1 MYIVLGANGHV
12 GSAVAN
18 RLLSQGKPVTV
29 VTHDATRGAD
39 WEGKGAQVAVA
50 DVRDV
55 LGLREVLRGG
65 ERLFMLNPPA
75 PPSTDAVARE
85 MQTVLC
91 IIEAIEGSGIR
102 KVVAESTYGAQPGDN
117 LGDLGVLYDMEQ
129 RLAAIPQLSVS
140 VIRAAYYMS
149 NWDAALQQAR
159 EQGVVHAFF
168 PPEFRLP
175 MVAPHDLGLVA
186 ARLLAA
192 PIEDSGLHYVEGPQ
206 RYGSADVAAA
216 FARALDRPV
225 QAVQTPAE
233 QWIPS
238 LMAAGFSQ
246 VAAQSMAAMTQT
258 TLDQQYDLPEQP
270 ERGATS
276 LQAYIDAL
284 VAR

>member
-18 RLLSQGKPVTV
+18 TLLSQGQPVTV
-29 VTHDATRGAD
+29 VTHDATHGGG
-39 WEGKGAQVAVA
+39 WEDKGAQVAVA

-75 PPSTDAVARE
+75 PPSTDAAARE
-85 MQTVLC
+85 KQTVLC

-129 RLAAIPQLSVS
+129 RLAAIPELSVS

-159 EQGVVHAFF
+159 DQGVVHAFF
-168 PPEFRLP
+168 PPDFKLP

-186 ARLLAA
+186 ARLLCA
-192 PIEDSGLHYVEGPQ
+192 PIEDGGLQYVEGPD

-225 QAVQTPAE
+225 QAVQTPAG
-233 QWIPS
+233 QWVPS

-246 VAAQSMAAMTQT
+246 VAAESMAAMTQT
-258 TLDQQYDLPEQP
+258 TLDERYDMPAQP
-270 ERGATS
+270 ERGATT

-284 VAR
+284 VGR